1 MQVKI
6 ITRTQRQFLWLTTL
20 LFAVLLSLSARAEQM
35 VPEVALTKV
44 AQGAMLVDVRTPE
57 EYAEGHLPEAVNI
70 PFEQIAEAFAKQG
83 IAKDTPVVVYCRSGR
98 RSGIAKESLE
108 KAGYQEV
115 YNGGGYDSLKA
126 NAGN

>member
-1 MQVKI
+1 MKI

-70 PFEQIAEAFAKQG
+70 PFEQRAEAFAKQG

-126 NAGN
+126 SAGN

>member
-20 LFAVLLSLSARAEQM
+20 LFALLLSLSVRAEQM

-115 YNGGGYDSLKA
+115 YNGGGYDGLKA
-126 NAGN
+126 SAGN

>member
-6 ITRTQRQFLWLTTL
+6 TTRTQRQFLWLTTL
-20 LFAVLLSLSARAEQM
+20 MFGLLLSLSVRAEQM

-126 NAGN
+126 SAGN

>member
-1 MQVKI
+1 MKI

-20 LFAVLLSLSARAEQM
+20 LFAVLLSLSVRAEQM
-35 VPEVALTKV
+35 VPEVALTKA

-126 NAGN
+126 SAGN

>member
-1 MQVKI
+1 MKI

-20 LFAVLLSLSARAEQM
+20 LFAVLLSLSVRAEQM

-126 NAGN
+126 SADN

>member
-1 MQVKI
+1 VKI
-6 ITRTQRQFLWLTTL
+6 ITRTQRHFLWLTTL
-20 LFAVLLSLSARAEQM
+20 MFGLLLSLSVRAEQM

-126 NAGN
+126 SAGN

>member
-1 MQVKI
+1 MKI
-6 ITRTQRQFLWLTTL
+6 TPRTQRQFLWLTTL
-20 LFAVLLSLSARAEQM
+20 LFTVLLSLSVRAEQM

-57 EYAEGHLPEAVNI
+57 EYAEGHLPEAINI
-70 PFEQIAEAFAKQG
+70 PFEQIAETFAKQG

-98 RSGIAKESLE
+98 RSGIAKESLD
-108 KAGYQEV
+108 KAGYQAV

-126 NAGN
+126 SAGN

>member
-1 MQVKI
+1 MKI
-6 ITRTQRQFLWLTTL
+6 VTRTQRQLLWLTTL
-20 LFAVLLSLSARAEQM
+20 MFGLLLSLSVRAEQM

-57 EYAEGHLPEAVNI
+57 EYAEGHLPEAINI

-126 NAGN
+126 SAGN

>member
-1 MQVKI
+1 MKI

-20 LFAVLLSLSARAEQM
+20 LFALLLSLSVRAEQM

-115 YNGGGYDSLKA
+115 YNGGGYDGLKA
-126 NAGN
+126 SAGN

>member
-1 MQVKI
+1 MKI

-20 LFAVLLSLSARAEQM
+20 LFAVLLSLSVRAEQM

-57 EYAEGHLPEAVNI
+57 EYAEGHLPEAINI
-70 PFEQIAEAFAKQG
+70 PFEQIVEVFAKQG

-98 RSGIAKESLE
+98 RSGIAKESLDN
-108 KAGYQEV
+108 AGYQAV
-115 YNGGGYDSLKA
+115 YNGGGYYTLKA
-126 NAGN
+126 SAGN

>member
-1 MQVKI
+1 MKI

-20 LFAVLLSLSARAEQM
+20 LFAVLLSLSARAGQM

-126 NAGN
+126 SAGN

>member
-1 MQVKI
+1 MKI

-126 NAGN
+126 SAGN

>member
-1 MQVKI
+1 MKI
-6 ITRTQRQFLWLTTL
+6 IPRTQRQFLWLTTL

-126 NAGN
+126 SAGN

>member
-20 LFAVLLSLSARAEQM
+20 LFAVLLSLSVRAEQM

-126 NAGN
+126 SAGN

>member
-6 ITRTQRQFLWLTTL
+6 ITRTQRHFLWLTTL
-20 LFAVLLSLSARAEQM
+20 MFGLLLSLSVRAEQM

-126 NAGN
+126 SAGN

>member
-1 MQVKI
+1 MKI

-44 AQGAMLVDVRTPE
+44 ALGAMLVDVRTPE

-126 NAGN
+126 SAGN

>member
-1 MQVKI
+1 MKI

-70 PFEQIAEAFAKQG
+70 PFEQIAEVFAKQG

-126 NAGN
+126 SAGN

>member
-1 MQVKI
+1 MKI

-20 LFAVLLSLSARAEQM
+20 LFAVLLSLGVRAEQM

-126 NAGN
+126 SAGN

>member
-6 ITRTQRQFLWLTTL
+6 KTRTQRQFLWLTTL

-57 EYAEGHLPEAVNI
+57 EYAEGHLPEAINI
-70 PFEQIAEAFAKQG
+70 PFEQIVEVFAKQG

-98 RSGIAKESLE
+98 RSGIAKESLDN
-108 KAGYQEV
+108 AGYQAV
-115 YNGGGYDSLKA
+115 YNGGGYYTLKA
-126 NAGN
+126 SAGN

>member
-1 MQVKI
+1 M
-6 ITRTQRQFLWLTTL
+6 
-20 LFAVLLSLSARAEQM
+20 LSLSVRAEQM

-70 PFEQIAEAFAKQG
+70 PFEQITEAFAKQG

-126 NAGN
+126 SAGN

>member
-6 ITRTQRQFLWLTTL
+6 KTRTQRQFLWLTTL

-57 EYAEGHLPEAVNI
+57 EYAEGHLPEAINI
-70 PFEQIAEAFAKQG
+70 PFEQIVEVFAKQG

-126 NAGN
+126 SAGN

>member
-1 MQVKI
+1 MKI

-20 LFAVLLSLSARAEQM
+20 LFAVLLSLSVRAEQM

-57 EYAEGHLPEAVNI
+57 EYAEGHLPEAINI
-70 PFEQIAEAFAKQG
+70 PFEQIVEAFAKQG

-126 NAGN
+126 SAGN

>member
-1 MQVKI
+1 MKI
-6 ITRTQRQFLWLTTL
+6 KTRTQRQFLWLTTL

-57 EYAEGHLPEAVNI
+57 EYAEGHLPEAINI
-70 PFEQIAEAFAKQG
+70 PFEQIVEVFAKQG

-98 RSGIAKESLE
+98 RSGIAKESLGN
-108 KAGYQEV
+108 AGYQAV
-115 YNGGGYDSLKA
+115 YNGGGYYTLKA
-126 NAGN
+126 SAGN

>member
-1 MQVKI
+1 MKI

-57 EYAEGHLPEAVNI
+57 EYAEGHLPEAINI

-108 KAGYQEV
+108 KAGYQEA

-126 NAGN
+126 SAGN

>member
-1 MQVKI
+1 MKI
-6 ITRTQRQFLWLTTL
+6 VTRTQRQFLWLTTL
-20 LFAVLLSLSARAEQM
+20 LFAVLLSLSVRAEQM

-70 PFEQIAEAFAKQG
+70 PFEQIVEVFAKQG

-98 RSGIAKESLE
+98 RSGIAKESLDN
-108 KAGYQEV
+108 AGYQAV

-126 NAGN
+126 SAGR

>member
-1 MQVKI
+1 MKI
-6 ITRTQRQFLWLTTL
+6 KTRTQRQFLWLTTL

-57 EYAEGHLPEAVNI
+57 EYAEGHLPEAINI
-70 PFEQIAEAFAKQG
+70 PFEQIVEVFAKQG

-98 RSGIAKESLE
+98 RSGIAKESLDN
-108 KAGYQEV
+108 AGYQAV
-115 YNGGGYDSLKA
+115 YNGGGYYTLKA
-126 NAGN
+126 SAGN

>member
-1 MQVKI
+1 MKI
-6 ITRTQRQFLWLTTL
+6 KTRTQRQFLWLTTL

-126 NAGN
+126 SAGN

>member
-6 ITRTQRQFLWLTTL
+6 ITRTQRHFLWLTTL
-20 LFAVLLSLSARAEQM
+20 LFAVLLSLSVRAEQM

-126 NAGN
+126 SAGN

>member
-1 MQVKI
+1 MKI
-6 ITRTQRQFLWLTTL
+6 ITRTQRHFLWLTTL
-20 LFAVLLSLSARAEQM
+20 MFGLLLSLSVRAEQM

-126 NAGN
+126 SAGN

>member
-1 MQVKI
+1 MKI
-6 ITRTQRQFLWLTTL
+6 VTRTQRQLLWLTTL
-20 LFAVLLSLSARAEQM
+20 MFGLLLSLSVRAEQM

-57 EYAEGHLPEAVNI
+57 EYAEGHLPEAINI

-98 RSGIAKESLE
+98 RSGIAKESLDN
-108 KAGYQEV
+108 AGYQAV

-126 NAGN
+126 SAGN

>member
-1 MQVKI
+1 MKI

-83 IAKDTPVVVYCRSGR
+83 IAKDIPVVVYCRSGR

-126 NAGN
+126 SAGN

>member
-1 MQVKI
+1 MKI
-6 ITRTQRQFLWLTTL
+6 ITRTQHQFLWLTTL

-126 NAGN
+126 SAGN

>member
-1 MQVKI
+1 MKI

-70 PFEQIAEAFAKQG
+70 PFEQIAEAFAK
-83 IAKDTPVVVYCRSGR
+83 
-98 RSGIAKESLE
+98 
-108 KAGYQEV
+108 
-115 YNGGGYDSLKA
+115 
-126 NAGN
+126 

>member
-70 PFEQIAEAFAKQG
+70 PFEQIAEVFAKQG

-126 NAGN
+126 SAGN

>member
-1 MQVKI
+1 MKI

-20 LFAVLLSLSARAEQM
+20 LFAVLLSLSVRAEQM

-57 EYAEGHLPEAVNI
+57 EYAEGHLPEAINI
-70 PFEQIAEAFAKQG
+70 PFEQIVEVFAKQG

-98 RSGIAKESLE
+98 RSGIAKESLDN
-108 KAGYQEV
+108 AGYQAV
-115 YNGGGYDSLKA
+115 YNGGGYYTLKA
-126 NAGN
+126 SAGR

>member
-1 MQVKI
+1 MKI

-20 LFAVLLSLSARAEQM
+20 LFAVLLSLSVRAEQM

-126 NAGN
+126 SAGN